1 MTTATGT
8 TRPLTL
14 PEREHTAARLLQAS
28 EKHSFD
34 PIVDVDW
41 DAPLAEDMP
50 FAPLHRS
57 SLYGTAMWNGMSAG
71 QRIELTKHEVAS
83 IASVGIWFESVLMQM
98 LIRHTYD
105 RDPTSGHVQYALTEI
120 ADECRHSVMFAR
132 MIEKLGCPAYGPGRT
147 AHALGRFFK
156 ATSTGP
162 LTFGAT
168 LYVEALLDTLQ
179 REAMDDPAVQPLVRT
194 VSKIHV
200 VEESRHIRY
209 ASEELARQCE
219 RLSAPARACMK
230 IALAVSATLATAN
243 LIHPRVYA
251 AVGLD
256 PATARREAARNPHWR
271 ATKAWMARKVVAEFD
286 RIGLIDGPARAVWS
300 RARLLG

>member
-1 MTTATGT
+1 MTTATDT
-8 TRPLTL
+8 TPPLTA
-14 PEREHTAARLLQAS
+14 PERERTAARLLQAS

-34 PIVDVDW
+34 PVVDVDW
-41 DAPLAEDMP
+41 DAPLAEATP

-57 SLYGTAMWNGMSAG
+57 TLYGTEMSAE

-98 LIRHTYD
+98 LIRHAYD
-105 RDPTSGHVQYALTEI
+105 QDPTSGHVQYALTEI
-120 ADECRHSVMFAR
+120 GDECRHSVMFAR

-156 ATSTGP
+156 ATSTGA

-200 VEESRHIRY
+200 LEESRDIRY

-219 RLSAPARACMK
+219 RPSAPGRAY
-230 IALAVSATLATAN
+230 T
-243 LIHPRVYA
+243 
-251 AVGLD
+251 
-256 PATARREAARNPHWR
+256 
-271 ATKAWMARKVVAEFD
+271 
-286 RIGLIDGPARAVWS
+286 
-300 RARLLG
+300 